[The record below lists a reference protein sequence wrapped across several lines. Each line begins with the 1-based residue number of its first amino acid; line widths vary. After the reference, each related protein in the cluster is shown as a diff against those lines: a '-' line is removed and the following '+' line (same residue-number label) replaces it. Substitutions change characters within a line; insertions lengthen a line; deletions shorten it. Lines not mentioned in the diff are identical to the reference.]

1 MLWLLFIKT
10 IFKMKKLSKMTL
22 LHVEKMSDSE
32 MKQILG
38 GNSLAT
44 LSSDNCYEE
53 YISTDPPYMHYDF
66 DTQKLTSI
74 PRICKKTIGCQCVM
88 STKF

>member
-1 MLWLLFIKT
+1 
-10 IFKMKKLSKMTL
+10 MTL

-38 GNSLAT
+38 GNSFARQT
-44 LSSDNCYEE
+44 GDNCYEE
-53 YISTDPPYMHYDF
+53 YISFDPPQTKCSGTCAPSMHYDS

-74 PRICKKTIGCQCVM
+74 PRICKKKIGCQCVM
-88 STKF
+88 SNKF

>member
-53 YISTDPPYMHYDF
+53 YISTDPPETKCSGSCAPYMHYDF

-74 PRICKKTIGCQCVM
+74 PRICKKQ
-88 STKF
+88 

>member
-1 MLWLLFIKT
+1 
-10 IFKMKKLSKMTL
+10 MKKLSKMTL

-53 YISTDPPYMHYDF
+53 YISFDPPQTKCSGTCAPYRHYDSSNGSF
-66 DTQKLTSI
+66 VMK
-74 PRICKKTIGCQCVM
+74 PRICKKTIGCECVI
-88 STKF
+88 SGIN

>member
-44 LSSDNCYEE
+44 LSSDNCY
-53 YISTDPPYMHYDF
+53 
-66 DTQKLTSI
+66 
-74 PRICKKTIGCQCVM
+74 
-88 STKF
+88 

>member
-1 MLWLLFIKT
+1 
-10 IFKMKKLSKMTL
+10 
-22 LHVEKMSDSE
+22 MSDSE

-53 YISTDPPYMHYDF
+53 YISTDPPETKCSGSCAPYMHYDF

>member
-1 MLWLLFIKT
+1 
-10 IFKMKKLSKMTL
+10 MKKLSKMTL

-53 YISTDPPYMHYDF
+53 YISTDPPEAYFY
-66 DTQKLTSI
+66 TKNLQKNNRLSM
-74 PRICKKTIGCQCVM
+74 CYVN
-88 STKF
+88 